1 MVLITGASGMLGRT
15 LMHCFASW
23 DATGLAFSRTGPHLT
38 QLDLRD
44 EAATTALLHQ
54 IRPQVIIH
62 TAAERRPDVSEKDPN
77 ATLALNVRATAH
89 LAQLAKE
96 MGSWILY
103 ISTDYVFD
111 GTHPPYSPRDTPN
124 PLNFYGRTKLEGER
138 ALQVAATD
146 WAILRAGVLYGDVE
160 TLEES
165 AVTAV
170 VKDVRSE
177 KPVKVD
183 HWARRYPTLVDDL
196 ALVIRDMAE
205 RRLKG
210 VYHWC
215 GPECF
220 TKYEMAL
227 AMGEILGTSTS
238 HLEPD
243 PNPPG
248 GAPRPRDC
256 QLDTSALTTIGI
268 CHQTP
273 FRDAL
278 KRILL

>member
-1 MVLITGASGMLGRT
+1 MVLITGASGMLGRA
-15 LMHCFASW
+15 LMHSFASW
-23 DATGLAFSRTGPHLT
+23 DATGLAYSRTGPHLT

-44 EAATTALLHQ
+44 EPATTALVQQ
-54 IRPQVIIH
+54 IKPGIIIH

-77 ATLALNVRATAH
+77 GTLALNVRATAH
-89 LAQLAKE
+89 LAQLARE
-96 MGSWILY
+96 LGSWILY
-103 ISTDYVFD
+103 VSTDYVFD
-111 GTHPPYSPRDTPN
+111 GTNPPYTPRDTPN

-146 WAILRAGVLYGDVE
+146 WAIVRAGVLYGNVE
-160 TLEES
+160 SLDES

-170 VKDVRSE
+170 VKDVRSQ
-177 KPVKVD
+177 KHAKVD
-183 HWARRYPTLVDDL
+183 HWANRYPTFVDDL

-210 VYHWC
+210 IYHWC
-215 GPECF
+215 GPERF

-227 AMGEILGTSTS
+227 VMGGILGVSTA

-243 PNPPG
+243 PNPPV

-256 QLDTSALTTIGI
+256 KLDTSALTSLHI
-268 CHQTP
+268 CHHTP

-278 KRILL
+278 HRVLL